1 LDNSNENNR
10 DFSSSIWLHLSNVS
24 VLSKYVSYWLHTNQS
39 WLLALSLMSMILLL
53 FIHISVLGMIDM
65 FTTISDNSLLP
76 QVVTALA
83 LILIAVIP
91 LPIIHKG
98 IVPVAIAGIGLPLL
112 YAGTLIPITMS
123 STSIS
128 SNFEEIYFI
137 TEGYFLLG
145 VSMIVFSI
153 ISAYKP
159 TLLYVRNRPKESDGL
174 WIEEYPLWDDSNEG
188 KNNIRISIGRFDDE
202 VNIPLKELMS
212 ESEKYLLWRYSLV
225 LVAIHG
231 IRYLASPNSYVPQN
245 SIILRDKNERML
257 GKDRY
262 NSYFV

>member
-1 LDNSNENNR
+1 
-10 DFSSSIWLHLSNVS
+10 
-24 VLSKYVSYWLHTNQS
+24 
-39 WLLALSLMSMILLL
+39 MILLL
-53 FIHISVLGMIDM
+53 FIHISVLGMIEM

-153 ISAYKP
+153 ISAFKP
-159 TLLYVRNRPKESDGL
+159 SLLYVRNRPKESDDL
-174 WIEEYPLWDDSNEG
+174 WLEEYPLWNETDG
-188 KNNIRISIGRFDDE
+188 SKNNIRISISRFDDE
-202 VNIPLKELMS
+202 INIPLKKLMS
-212 ESEKYLLWRYSLV
+212 ETEKYLLWRYSYV
-225 LVAIHG
+225 LVAIRG
-231 IRYLASPNSYVPQN
+231 IRYLVNPNSYVPQS

-262 NSYFV
+262 NSFFV

>member
-1 LDNSNENNR
+1 
-10 DFSSSIWLHLSNVS
+10 
-24 VLSKYVSYWLHTNQS
+24 
-39 WLLALSLMSMILLL
+39 MILLL

-159 TLLYVRNRPKESDGL
+159 SLLYVRNRPKESDDL
-174 WIEEYPLWDDSNEG
+174 WLEEYPLWNETDG
-188 KNNIRISIGRFDDE
+188 SKNNIHISIGRFDDE
-202 VNIPLKELMS
+202 INIPLKKLMS
-212 ESEKYLLWRYSLV
+212 ETEKYLLWRYSYV
-225 LVAIHG
+225 LVAIRG
-231 IRYLASPNSYVPQN
+231 IRYLVNPNSYVPQS

-262 NSYFV
+262 NSFFV

>member
-1 LDNSNENNR
+1 
-10 DFSSSIWLHLSNVS
+10 
-24 VLSKYVSYWLHTNQS
+24 
-39 WLLALSLMSMILLL
+39 MILLL
-53 FIHISVLGMIDM
+53 FIHISVLGMIEI

-153 ISAYKP
+153 ISAFKP
-159 TLLYVRNRPKESDGL
+159 SLLYVRNRPKESDDL
-174 WIEEYPLWDDSNEG
+174 WLEEYPLWNETDG
-188 KNNIRISIGRFDDE
+188 SKNNIRISISRFDDE
-202 VNIPLKELMS
+202 INIPLKKLMS
-212 ESEKYLLWRYSLV
+212 ETEKYLLWRYSYV
-225 LVAIHG
+225 LVAIRG
-231 IRYLASPNSYVPQN
+231 IRYLVNPNSYVPQS

-262 NSYFV
+262 NSFFV

>member
-1 LDNSNENNR
+1 
-10 DFSSSIWLHLSNVS
+10 
-24 VLSKYVSYWLHTNQS
+24 
-39 WLLALSLMSMILLL
+39 MILLL

-159 TLLYVRNRPKESDGL
+159 SLLYVRNRPKESDDL
-174 WIEEYPLWDDSNEG
+174 WLEEYPLWNETDG
-188 KNNIRISIGRFDDE
+188 SKNHIRISMGRFDDE
-202 VNIPLKELMS
+202 INIPLKKLMS
-212 ESEKYLLWRYSLV
+212 ETEKYLLWRYSYV
-225 LVAIHG
+225 LVAIRG
-231 IRYLASPNSYVPQN
+231 IRYLVNPNSYVPQS

-262 NSYFV
+262 NSFFV

>member
-1 LDNSNENNR
+1 
-10 DFSSSIWLHLSNVS
+10 
-24 VLSKYVSYWLHTNQS
+24 
-39 WLLALSLMSMILLL
+39 MILLL

-153 ISAYKP
+153 ISAFKP
-159 TLLYVRNRPKESDGL
+159 SLLYVRNRPKESDDL
-174 WIEEYPLWDDSNEG
+174 WLEEYPLWNETDG
-188 KNNIRISIGRFDDE
+188 SKNNIRISISRFDDE
-202 VNIPLKELMS
+202 INIPLKKLMS
-212 ESEKYLLWRYSLV
+212 ETEKYLLWRYSYV
-225 LVAIHG
+225 LVAIRG
-231 IRYLASPNSYVPQN
+231 IRYLVNPNSYVPQS

-262 NSYFV
+262 NSFFV

>member
-1 LDNSNENNR
+1 LDNSNKNNWELSDR
-10 DFSSSIWLHLSNVS
+10 IWLYLGKISVLNSSISRWLR
-24 VLSKYVSYWLHTNQS
+24 TNQF
-39 WLLALSLMSMILLL
+39 WLLALSMMSMILLL
-53 FIHISVLGMIDM
+53 FMHISILGMIEKI
-65 FTTISDNSLLP
+65 TTVPENPIIP
-76 QVVTALA
+76 TIVIAVT
-83 LILIAVIP
+83 LILIVFIP

-98 IVPVAIAGIGLPLL
+98 VVPIAIAGIGLPLL
-112 YAGTLIPITMS
+112 YAGTVIPITTS
-123 STSIS
+123 SMGIS
-128 SNFEEIYFI
+128 GNSEEIYFV

>member
-1 LDNSNENNR
+1 
-10 DFSSSIWLHLSNVS
+10 
-24 VLSKYVSYWLHTNQS
+24 
-39 WLLALSLMSMILLL
+39 MILLL
-53 FIHISVLGMIDM
+53 FIHISVVGMIDM

-112 YAGTLIPITMS
+112 YAGTLIPITMA

-137 TEGYFLLG
+137 SEGYFLLG

-159 TLLYVRNRPKESDGL
+159 SLLYVRNRPKESDDL
-174 WIEEYPLWDDSNEG
+174 WLEEYPLWNETDG
-188 KNNIRISIGRFDDE
+188 SKNNIRISIGRFDDE
-202 VNIPLKELMS
+202 INIPLKKLMS
-212 ESEKYLLWRYSLV
+212 ETEKYLLWRYSYV
-225 LVAIHG
+225 LVAIRG
-231 IRYLASPNSYVPQN
+231 IRYLVKPNSYVPQS

-262 NSYFV
+262 NSFFV

>member
-1 LDNSNENNR
+1 
-10 DFSSSIWLHLSNVS
+10 
-24 VLSKYVSYWLHTNQS
+24 
-39 WLLALSLMSMILLL
+39 MILLL
-53 FIHISVLGMIDM
+53 FIHISVVGMIDM

-159 TLLYVRNRPKESDGL
+159 SLLYVRNRPKESDDL
-174 WIEEYPLWDDSNEG
+174 WLEEYPLWNETDG
-188 KNNIRISIGRFDDE
+188 SKNNIRISIGRFDDE
-202 VNIPLKELMS
+202 INIPLKKLMS
-212 ESEKYLLWRYSLV
+212 ETEKYLLWRYSYV
-225 LVAIHG
+225 LVAIRG
-231 IRYLASPNSYVPQN
+231 IRYLVNPNSYVPQS

-262 NSYFV
+262 NSFFV

>member
-1 LDNSNENNR
+1 
-10 DFSSSIWLHLSNVS
+10 
-24 VLSKYVSYWLHTNQS
+24 
-39 WLLALSLMSMILLL
+39 MILLL

-159 TLLYVRNRPKESDGL
+159 SLLYVRNRPKESDDL
-174 WIEEYPLWDDSNEG
+174 WLEEYPLWNETDG
-188 KNNIRISIGRFDDE
+188 SKNNIRISISRFDDE
-202 VNIPLKELMS
+202 INIPLKKLMS
-212 ESEKYLLWRYSLV
+212 ETEKYLLWRYSYV
-225 LVAIHG
+225 LVAIRG
-231 IRYLASPNSYVPQN
+231 IRYLVNPNSYVPQS

-262 NSYFV
+262 NSFFV